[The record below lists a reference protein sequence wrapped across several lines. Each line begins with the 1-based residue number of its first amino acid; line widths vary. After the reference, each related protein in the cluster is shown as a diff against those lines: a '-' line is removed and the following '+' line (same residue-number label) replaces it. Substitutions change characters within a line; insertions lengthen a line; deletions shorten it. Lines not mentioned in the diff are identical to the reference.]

1 MFTKPL
7 NFTIFKIMIPPYIN
21 IPKDILNYINSHPAY
36 SSVKNA
42 KVDWDLWHAGYSG
55 RIAHTNFIKIF
66 WGGDSD
72 DILVTKQ
79 VAEDFLKWTEEF
91 YCEVHHVKTSGFFE
105 SQLPKV
111 PKGIIKL
118 PQL

>member
-1 MFTKPL
+1 
-7 NFTIFKIMIPPYIN
+7 MIPPYPN
-21 IPKDILNYINSHPAY
+21 IPADILNYINSHPAY
-36 SSVKNA
+36 SLIRNA
-42 KVDWDLWHAGYSG
+42 KVDWDLWHAGYCEK
-55 RIAHTNFIKIF
+55 IEHTNFSKIF
-66 WGGDSD
+66 WGD
-72 DILVTKQ
+72 DVGEIPVTKQ
-79 VAEDFLKWTEEF
+79 LAEDFLKWTEEF